1 MQLVMI
7 TGMSGSGKS
16 TAMKVLE
23 DIGFYCIDNLPPQ
36 LIPKFVD
43 ICEHTEG
50 NLNRVAVA
58 VDIRTGDL
66 FSEIF
71 QCLQTLKNDMHE
83 NVKVIFTEASDDVLI
98 KRYKETRRKHP
109 LGDRCASLREAIGL
123 EREQLAPLRMRADY
137 YIETSHLS
145 AQQLGEEIRGIF
157 LENRMDSIVVKV
169 MSFGFKYGVSTEAD
183 VVFDVRCLPN
193 PFYVPELKTHTG
205 CESCVR
211 DYVMDA
217 PQSRELLKKIK
228 DLLDFLIPL
237 YIGEG
242 KSQLVVA
249 FGCTG
254 GKHRSVTFAEL
265 VGDALRE
272 EGIRVYKLHRDIT
285 KTSP

>member
-66 FSEIF
+66 FSDIF
-71 QCLQTLKNDMHE
+71 QCLQMLRNDMQE

-109 LGDRCASLREAIGL
+109 LGDRCASLREAITL
-123 EREQLAPLRMRADY
+123 EREQLGPLRMRADY

-157 LENRMDSIVVKV
+157 LENRMDSILVKV

-183 VVFDVRCLPN
+183 LVFDVRCLPN
-193 PFYVPELKTHTG
+193 PYYVPELKARTG

-211 DYVMDA
+211 EYVMDA
-217 PQSRELLKKIK
+217 PQSRELLQKIT

-237 YIGEG
+237 YVGEG

-272 EGIRVYKLHRDIT
+272 KGIRTYKLHRDIA